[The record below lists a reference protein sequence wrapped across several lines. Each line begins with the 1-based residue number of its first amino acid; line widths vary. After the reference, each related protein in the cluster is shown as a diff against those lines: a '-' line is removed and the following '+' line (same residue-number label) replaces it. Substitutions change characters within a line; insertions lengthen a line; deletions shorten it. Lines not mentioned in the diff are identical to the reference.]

1 MAALSETQLIYVSP
15 EPGHSGVGDY
25 ALDFVSEVKPHFRR
39 VVECWVEHSS
49 DETALDVVRNVRK
62 IRAHLREAAKHGPV
76 IVHFEQSAG
85 SLTPFWAAMLPR
97 RILVTATVHD
107 APQPVWWPFDTS
119 LIKRHRLL
127 HHAVHYPFRFVTN
140 ALQRRVCKDRIV
152 ATLTSVGARQTQLRQ
167 PDVDA
172 RATRHPIASRP
183 VSKRL
188 PERPLAIGLFGHLYR
203 GKGFEELNALRAQ
216 LDDDIQIVI
225 AGRGTDSVPSC
236 EGIEV
241 LGEVNDAAEDA
252 FFESIRCLVVW
263 YDKKSRYGRGFPA
276 SGAISRSYAYGTP
289 ILCNLDGALP
299 EIAAEGGA
307 VSIDGYI
314 EDLARRANVLV
325 RDEEML
331 AKLAD
336 EIGWLQSERT
346 VAHCAAPLLEAWT
359 ELVSTA

>member
-25 ALDFVSEVKPHFRR
+25 AFDFVTEVKPHFKR
-39 VVECWVEHSS
+39 VTEFWVEHSS
-49 DETALDVVRNVRK
+49 DETASDVVGNVRK
-62 IRAHLREAAKHGPV
+62 IRRLVKETANDGPV

-85 SLTPFWAAMLPR
+85 SLTPFWASMLPR
-97 RILVTATVHD
+97 RVPVTATVHD

-119 LIKRHRLL
+119 FVKSHRLV

-140 ALQRRVCKDRIV
+140 ALQRHVCKGRV
-152 ATLTSVGARQTQLRQ
+152 VVTLTSIGARNTQLRQ
-167 PDVDA
+167 PETDA
-172 RATRHPIASRP
+172 RATRIFIPSRP
-183 VSKRL
+183 AVKRL

-203 GKGFEELNALRAQ
+203 GKGFEEISELRAA
-216 LDDDIQIVI
+216 LDDDIQVVI
-225 AGRGTDSVPSC
+225 AGRGTDSVPSAD
-236 EGIEV
+236 GITV
-241 LGEVNDAAEDA
+241 LGEVNGAAEDA
-252 FFESIRCLVVW
+252 FFESIRFLVVW

-307 VSIDGYI
+307 VSIEGRID
-314 EDLARRANVLV
+314 DLARRANVLV

-336 EIGWLQSERT
+336 EVGWLQAERT
-346 VAHCAAPLLEAWT
+346 VANCAAPLLEAWS

>member
-1 MAALSETQLIYVSP
+1 MSALSETQLIFVSP
-15 EPGHSGVGDY
+15 APGHSGVGDY
-25 ALDFVSEVKPHFRR
+25 ALDFVAEVEPHFKR
-39 VVECWVEHSS
+39 VIEFWVEHSS
-49 DETALDVVRNVRK
+49 DEKARDVARNVRS
-62 IRAHLREAAKHGPV
+62 IYRLAREASKRGPV

-97 RILVTATVHD
+97 SIPVTATVHD
-107 APQPVWWPFDTS
+107 APQPVWWPFDTT

-140 ALQRRVCKDRIV
+140 ALQRRMCKGRTV
-152 ATLTSVGARQTQLRQ
+152 LTLTSIGAQNTQLRQ
-167 PDVDA
+167 PGVDA
-172 RATRHPIASRP
+172 RATRIFIPPRP
-183 VSKRL
+183 EVKRL
-188 PERPLAIGLFGHLYR
+188 PDRSLAIGLFGHLYR
-203 GKGFEELNALRAQ
+203 GKGFEQLDALRAA
-216 LDDDIQIVI
+216 LDDDIEIVI
-225 AGRGTDSVPSC
+225 AGRGTDSVPSVK
-236 EGIEV
+236 GITV

-252 FFESIRCLVVW
+252 FFESIRFLVVW

-307 VSIDGYI
+307 VSIDGSI

-331 AKLAD
+331 TKLAA
-336 EIGWLQSERT
+336 EIGWLRSERT
-346 VAHCAAPLLEAWT
+346 VANCAAPLLEAWT
-359 ELVSTA
+359 ELVSAG